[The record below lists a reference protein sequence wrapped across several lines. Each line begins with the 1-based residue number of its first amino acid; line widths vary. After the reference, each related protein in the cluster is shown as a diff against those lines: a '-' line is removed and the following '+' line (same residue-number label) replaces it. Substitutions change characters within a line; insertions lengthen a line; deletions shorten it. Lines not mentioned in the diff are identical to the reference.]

1 MVIFSAILILVMVF
15 ARSGLM
21 GRKEFSWQK
30 LIDLIAS
37 HGRSKGK
44 AK

>member
-1 MVIFSAILILVMVF
+1 MLILVMLF

-30 LIDLIAS
+30 LIDFIRAR
-37 HGRSKGK
+37 GRSEGK
-44 AK
+44 MG